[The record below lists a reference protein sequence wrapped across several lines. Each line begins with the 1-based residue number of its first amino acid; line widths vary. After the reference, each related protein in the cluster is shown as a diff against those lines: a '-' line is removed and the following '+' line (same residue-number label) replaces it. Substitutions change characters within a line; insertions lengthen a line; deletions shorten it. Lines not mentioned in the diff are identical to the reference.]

1 MTKTDL
7 AIPLALGAAF
17 FVAVGDVIRQ
27 RSAQEMPGGQVGG
40 LRLLLQLL
48 RDRRWWL
55 GSLVAVAGFGLQAA
69 ALAFGSVL
77 LVSALLVTSLL
88 FALPLGAH
96 YAGRPVSRAQWVWAA
111 LLATAVAV
119 IVTVGNPAA
128 GRSRAE
134 WEQWAAVAAV
144 LGPVLLLCTV
154 AARAWA
160 GRPAAP
166 VLLGAVS
173 GSLWGVFAVL
183 TKGVVDRIGLG
194 AGAVLVMPEFYA
206 WAAVAVTATAW
217 QQSAFRAGSIAAS
230 LPAMAVSEPIV
241 ASVLGIVVLGESMR
255 PSQDGWLALVAAV
268 ALTVVAVAALARSS
282 AAPAG
287 CAGGQL
293 PDGPAPARR

>member
-111 LLATAVAV
+111 LLAAAVAV

-134 WEQWAAVAAV
+134 GEQWAAVAAV

-282 AAPAG
+282 TAPADR
-287 CAGGQL
+287 AG
-293 PDGPAPARR
+293 